1 MLTVPCDWSE
11 SSAYR
16 VYDSNAV
23 IVGEVIAAR
32 QALPEDRY
40 DAVVQVGGKSLLTGC
55 RDNIRLLISHL
66 SEALRTTKGINC
78 SFFCKLDVAFI
89 VGLLALHCNACAH
102 MLLAQNTQSHQGAYP
117 EYRPA
122 GNASKLNVTCVRT
135 PQSIC
140 AIGQLCWRLLSR
152 DTHSDRAA
160 VVSCSLCQE

>member
-66 SEALRTTKGINC
+66 FEALRTTKGINC
-78 SFFCKLDVAFI
+78 SFFCKLDVAFMPI
-89 VGLLALHCNACAH
+89 PLSLYLHCIAMHARICC
-102 MLLAQNTQSHQGAYP
+102 LLKIRRAIKEPTPNIDPPATQV
-117 EYRPA
+117 
-122 GNASKLNVTCVRT
+122 N
-135 PQSIC
+135 
-140 AIGQLCWRLLSR
+140 
-152 DTHSDRAA
+152 
-160 VVSCSLCQE
+160 